1 MTPKQ
6 RYQQDL
12 TQTTFKRDV
21 AQGHAV
27 EALQV
32 LFDRLLLRQTESRS
46 FFNRLFSGTK
56 TVPGIYLVG
65 SVGRGKTYLMDVFYE
80 CLQQVDKQRVHYH
93 RFMTDI
99 HDQLRTLPKSPD
111 PLLIV
116 GKRIAQQTRVLCL
129 DEFHVTDVADAMLLA
144 GLLKAM
150 FKNGVTLV
158 ATSNTHIDD
167 LYLHGL
173 QRERFMEAIA
183 LLKDYMV
190 EVDLQAGSD
199 YRLEHL
205 EKAHTYHIDSN
216 LNNHACLQSRF
227 QELAPAHIEYN
238 KSLTIYNRE
247 IQTLAVADDVVWFD
261 FSELC
266 DTPRAAKD
274 YLELAKRY
282 HTLFLSRIPVML
294 PANDSAAKRFMH
306 LIDALYDHRVK
317 LIATAQTTPQEIY
330 QGNLLAGMFD
340 RTVSR
345 LIEMSSHD
353 YLAEPHRL

>member
-32 LFDRLLLRQTESRS
+32 LFDRLLLSQKESRS
-46 FFNRLFSGTK
+46 FFNRLFSGTD

-80 CLQQVDKQRVHYH
+80 CLQQIDKQRVHYH

-99 HDQLRTLPKSPD
+99 HEQLRTLPKSPD

-116 GKRIAQQTRVLCL
+116 GKKIAQQTRVLCL

-144 GLLKAM
+144 GLLKVM
-150 FKNGVTLV
+150 FKNGVTMV
-158 ATSNTHIDD
+158 VTSNTRIDD
-167 LYLHGL
+167 LYLNGL
-173 QRERFMEAIA
+173 QRERFMDAIA

-190 EVDLQAGSD
+190 EIDLKNGTD

-205 EKAHTYHIDSN
+205 EKVHTYHIDSN
-216 LNNHACLQSRF
+216 LDNHECLQSRF
-227 QELAPAHIEYN
+227 KELAPAHIEYN

-282 HTLFLSRIPVML
+282 HTLFLSRIPVMK

-330 QGNLLAGMFD
+330 QGNLLSGIFD

-353 YLAEPHRL
+353 YLAEPHRI